1 MRIKDRKQRRVKI
14 RRRYRQA
21 VRGTANRP
29 RLSVYRS
36 LRHVYA
42 QIIDDDSGVTL
53 ASASTLEKSTAGSLK
68 ATGNREAGALLGKLI
83 AERAKDHGVES
94 VVFDRGGF
102 RYHGVIRAIADGES
116 EFAETVVHINR
127 VAKVVKGGKNFSFS
141 AVVVAGDGSG
151 KVGFGTGKAR
161 EVPPAIQKASEQA
174 RKEMVKIPLVSG
186 TVPHL
191 VWGRWGATR
200 VLLRPASPGTGVI
213 AGGGVRAVME
223 SAGVADV
230 LTKIVGSRNPFNV
243 VRATF
248 DAIDRLMTSGQV
260 QRLRG
265 VDMQAPEASE
275 VEDLPA
281 ETEISDE
288 AEEPTE
294 AAVAEGDDSR

>member
-1 MRIKDRKQRRVKI
+1 MM
-14 RRRYRQA
+14 
-21 VRGTANRP
+21 NR
-29 RLSVYRS
+29 
-36 LRHVYA
+36 
-42 QIIDDDSGVTL
+42 
-53 ASASTLEKSTAGSLK
+53 
-68 ATGNREAGALLGKLI
+68 
-83 AERAKDHGVES
+83 
-94 VVFDRGGF
+94 
-102 RYHGVIRAIADGES
+102 ES

-141 AVVVAGDGSG
+141 AVVVCGDGAG
-151 KVGFGTGKAR
+151 KVGYGTGKAR

-191 VWGRWGATR
+191 IWGRWGATK

-223 SAGVADV
+223 SAGVANV

-248 DAIDRLMTSGQV
+248 DAIDQLMTLGEV

-265 VDMQAPEASE
+265 IDITAEVDAGSEPQSDPAEETVDAVAVEE
-275 VEDLPA
+275 VE
-281 ETEISDE
+281 S
-288 AEEPTE
+288 
-294 AAVAEGDDSR
+294 S

>member
-1 MRIKDRKQRRVKI
+1 MM
-14 RRRYRQA
+14 
-21 VRGTANRP
+21 NR
-29 RLSVYRS
+29 
-36 LRHVYA
+36 
-42 QIIDDDSGVTL
+42 
-53 ASASTLEKSTAGSLK
+53 
-68 ATGNREAGALLGKLI
+68 
-83 AERAKDHGVES
+83 
-94 VVFDRGGF
+94 
-102 RYHGVIRAIADGES
+102 ES

-151 KVGFGTGKAR
+151 QVGYGTGKAR

-174 RKEMVKIPLVSG
+174 RKEMIKIPLVGG

-248 DAIDRLMTSGQV
+248 DAIDRLMTANQV

-265 VDMQAPEASE
+265 VDIGAPSSTEKPAPEAAPPE
-275 VEDLPA
+275 
-281 ETEISDE
+281 ETAAAE
-288 AEEPTE
+288 AEEVE
-294 AAVAEGDDSR
+294 SS

>member
-1 MRIKDRKQRRVKI
+1 MM
-14 RRRYRQA
+14 
-21 VRGTANRP
+21 NR
-29 RLSVYRS
+29 
-36 LRHVYA
+36 
-42 QIIDDDSGVTL
+42 
-53 ASASTLEKSTAGSLK
+53 
-68 ATGNREAGALLGKLI
+68 
-83 AERAKDHGVES
+83 
-94 VVFDRGGF
+94 
-102 RYHGVIRAIADGES
+102 ES

-151 KVGFGTGKAR
+151 KVGYGTGKAR

-174 RKEMVKIPLVSG
+174 RRDMLKIPMVGG

-223 SAGVADV
+223 SAGVQDV

-248 DAIDRLMTSGQV
+248 DAINRLMTEDQV
-260 QRLRG
+260 RRLRG
-265 VDMQAPEASE
+265 VEVDAPAASE
-275 VEDLPA
+275 TPPQAEEEPKEAAATATDAAKA
-281 ETEISDE
+281 ETADAVTPAAAPS
-288 AEEPTE
+288 EEGE
-294 AAVAEGDDSR
+294 VE

>member
-1 MRIKDRKQRRVKI
+1 MM
-14 RRRYRQA
+14 
-21 VRGTANRP
+21 
-29 RLSVYRS
+29 
-36 LRHVYA
+36 
-42 QIIDDDSGVTL
+42 
-53 ASASTLEKSTAGSLK
+53 
-68 ATGNREAGALLGKLI
+68 NRET
-83 AERAKDHGVES
+83 
-94 VVFDRGGF
+94 
-102 RYHGVIRAIADGES
+102 

-174 RKEMVKIPLVSG
+174 RKEMVKIPMISG

-248 DAIDRLMTSGQV
+248 DAIDRLMTSSQV

-265 VDMQAPEASE
+265 VDVSTPEATQPSASDSE
-275 VEDLPA
+275 DVDETAQETA
-281 ETEISDE
+281 ET
-288 AEEPTE
+288 T
-294 AAVAEGDDSR
+294 VVEGDKS

>member
-1 MRIKDRKQRRVKI
+1 MKMM
-14 RRRYRQA
+14 
-21 VRGTANRP
+21 NR
-29 RLSVYRS
+29 
-36 LRHVYA
+36 
-42 QIIDDDSGVTL
+42 
-53 ASASTLEKSTAGSLK
+53 
-68 ATGNREAGALLGKLI
+68 
-83 AERAKDHGVES
+83 
-94 VVFDRGGF
+94 
-102 RYHGVIRAIADGES
+102 ES

-141 AVVVAGDGSG
+141 AVVVAGDGGG
-151 KVGFGTGKAR
+151 KVGYGTGKAR

-174 RKEMVKIPLVSG
+174 RKEMVRIPLVGG

-248 DAIDRLMTSGQV
+248 DAIDRLMTKSQV

-265 VDMQAPEASE
+265 VDVEAEAENELPAEVPAAEDEGETADAEASE
-275 VEDLPA
+275 KGEN
-281 ETEISDE
+281 
-288 AEEPTE
+288 
-294 AAVAEGDDSR
+294 

>member
-1 MRIKDRKQRRVKI
+1 MM
-14 RRRYRQA
+14 
-21 VRGTANRP
+21 
-29 RLSVYRS
+29 
-36 LRHVYA
+36 
-42 QIIDDDSGVTL
+42 
-53 ASASTLEKSTAGSLK
+53 
-68 ATGNREAGALLGKLI
+68 NRET
-83 AERAKDHGVES
+83 
-94 VVFDRGGF
+94 
-102 RYHGVIRAIADGES
+102 

-141 AVVVAGDGSG
+141 AVVVAGDGAG

-174 RKEMVKIPLVSG
+174 RKEMVKIPMVSG

-223 SAGVADV
+223 SAGVANV

-265 VDMQAPEASE
+265 VDVDAPEETEPPTASE
-275 VEDLPA
+275 KADEAVEEAA
-281 ETEISDE
+281 ET
-288 AEEPTE
+288 
-294 AAVAEGDDSR
+294 AVSEGDES

>member
-1 MRIKDRKQRRVKI
+1 MM
-14 RRRYRQA
+14 
-21 VRGTANRP
+21 NR
-29 RLSVYRS
+29 
-36 LRHVYA
+36 
-42 QIIDDDSGVTL
+42 D
-53 ASASTLEKSTAGSLK
+53 
-68 ATGNREAGALLGKLI
+68 
-83 AERAKDHGVES
+83 
-94 VVFDRGGF
+94 
-102 RYHGVIRAIADGES
+102 S

-151 KVGFGTGKAR
+151 KVGYGTGKAR

-174 RKEMVKIPLVSG
+174 RKEMIKIPLVGG

-191 VWGRWGATR
+191 VWGRWGATK

-248 DAIDRLMTSGQV
+248 DAIDRLMTKSQV

-265 VDMQAPEASE
+265 VDVNAEAESEAAPA
-275 VEDLPA
+275 VETAVEEA
-281 ETEISDE
+281 ETAPA
-288 AEEPTE
+288 AEE
-294 AAVAEGDDSR
+294 GKS